1 MPLIAKGRCL
11 LRIGDGRQPVE
22 TDLGED
28 IIKLPADMCAESD
41 DSAALLDTVFRTYV
55 DMFNQPAFM
64 VGRGVLTPKNADIDD
79 VNAKALQRFPGQVCF
94 QARAC
99 SCPVP

>member
-1 MPLIAKGRCL
+1 M
-11 LRIGDGRQPVE
+11 E

-28 IIKLPADMCAESD
+28 IVKLPADMCAESD
-41 DSAALLDTVFRTYV
+41 DPAVLLDKVIGTDV

-64 VGRGVLTPKNADIDD
+64 VGRGVLTPKTADVDD
-79 VNAKALQRFPGQVCF
+79 FNAKGLQRFPGQVCF

-99 SCPVP
+99 SCPMP